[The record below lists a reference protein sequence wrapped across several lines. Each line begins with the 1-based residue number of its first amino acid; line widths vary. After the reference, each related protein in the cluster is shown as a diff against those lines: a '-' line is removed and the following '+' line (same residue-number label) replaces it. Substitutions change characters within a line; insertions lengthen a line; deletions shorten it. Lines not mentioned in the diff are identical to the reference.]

1 MPFFFFK
8 PEEKKIPFTEMGKT
22 ADEECLEGKIQELFC
37 LCPLD
42 MPARC
47 VSGEGGETGSSKLVL
62 LAENLPVSA
71 QGS

>member
-1 MPFFFFK
+1 
-8 PEEKKIPFTEMGKT
+8 MGKT

-47 VSGEGGETGSSKLVL
+47 VSGEGEEIRLSKLVL
-62 LAENLPVSA
+62 VAENLPVSA